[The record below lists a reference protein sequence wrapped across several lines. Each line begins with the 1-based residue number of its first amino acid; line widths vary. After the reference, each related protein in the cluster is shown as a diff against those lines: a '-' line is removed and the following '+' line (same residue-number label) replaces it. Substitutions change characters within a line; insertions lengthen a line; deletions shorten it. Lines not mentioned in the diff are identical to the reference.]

1 MQGFGISFTNLNL
14 KRSKWTHMHFLVP
27 NVVLKGGVGGEDIG
41 LIKRLWNERQEAK
54 RLLL

>member
-14 KRSKWTHMHFLVP
+14 KRSKWTHTHFLVP
-27 NVVLKGGVGGEDIG
+27 NITIKGGVGGEDIG
-41 LIKRLWNERQEAK
+41 LSKRLWNERQEAK